1 MPEAFST
8 SAKNCDLQAGPTQQI
23 HQWSIFD
30 FSSLMRNLV
39 GCDYESWW
47 IPLYW
52 ICGGLPRHS
61 CDICLRWLYSLN
73 DELPSKKTVANKS
86 LRSCFYLCL
95 KTSLGAQPFS
105 MEMRISFMFIVW
117 EIKVISIWKVLHQ
130 KLFWKRLKNYRAQT
144 SNERFNVH
152 KLPSISFMIGR
163 IRTPAYHC
171 NSVHDLLNTVESPVC
186 LPHKDVHLDTLVFAY
201 QRYIAQNIVSSLS
214 TVEMMKVLG
223 LQGILTAEIYR
234 LELVT
239 QKRENVLFVGI
250 LTRNI

>member
-1 MPEAFST
+1 M
-8 SAKNCDLQAGPTQQI
+8 
-23 HQWSIFD
+23 
-30 FSSLMRNLV
+30 
-39 GCDYESWW
+39 
-47 IPLYW
+47 
-52 ICGGLPRHS
+52 
-61 CDICLRWLYSLN
+61 
-73 DELPSKKTVANKS
+73 
-86 LRSCFYLCL
+86 
-95 KTSLGAQPFS
+95 
-105 MEMRISFMFIVW
+105 
-117 EIKVISIWKVLHQ
+117 
-130 KLFWKRLKNYRAQT
+130 
-144 SNERFNVH
+144 
-152 KLPSISFMIGR
+152 

-186 LPHKDVHLDTLVFAY
+186 LPHKDVHLDTLAFAY